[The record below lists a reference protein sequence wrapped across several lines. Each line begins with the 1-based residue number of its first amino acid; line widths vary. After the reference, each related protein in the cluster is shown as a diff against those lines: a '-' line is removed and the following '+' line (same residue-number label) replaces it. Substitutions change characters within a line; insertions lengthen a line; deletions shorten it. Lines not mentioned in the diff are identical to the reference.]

1 MRSNDFFETHP
12 VFTHGEYVSAH
23 TASGR
28 SKHTSNS
35 LLRQHLATGRL
46 LRVRRG
52 VYAVVPRA
60 VDPTTASVDPYQVA
74 TKLADDAVV
83 SYHGALQFH
92 GKVYSVSRRFHYVTR
107 RRARPFS
114 FRGSEFVPVLASQAL
129 RDLPDLGGGILEQP
143 HSGGVV
149 RVATLERSLVDV
161 FDAPDKVGSWEEIW
175 RSLEMVEFFDLDAVI
190 AYARK
195 LGSAIACARV
205 GFFLEQHRE
214 ALMVEGTHL
223 AELREMAPG
232 EPRYFDP
239 KRGSGKF
246 VSSWNLVVPEQLL
259 TRAWEEVY

>member
-1 MRSNDFFETHP
+1 MRSNDFFEMHP

-60 VDPTTASVDPYQVA
+60 GDPTTAPVDPYQVA

-92 GKVYSVSRRFHYVTR
+92 GKAYSVSRRFHYVTR
-107 RRARPFS
+107 LRARPFS
-114 FRGSEFVPVLASQAL
+114 FRGSEFVPVLASKAF

-143 HSGGVV
+143 HAGGMV
-149 RVATLERSLVDV
+149 RVATLERTLVDA

-175 RSLEMVEFFDLDAVI
+175 RSLEMVEFFDLDAVVE
-190 AYARK
+190 YVRK

-214 ALMVEGTHL
+214 ELMVEGTHL
-223 AELREMAPG
+223 ARLREMAPR

-239 KRGSGKF
+239 KRGSGKL
-246 VSSWNLVVPEQLL
+246 VSAWNLLVPEQLL
-259 TRAWEEVY
+259 TRAWEEVV

>member
-1 MRSNDFFETHP
+1 MCI
-12 VFTHGEYVSAH
+12 
-23 TASGR
+23 
-28 SKHTSNS
+28 
-35 LLRQHLATGRL
+35 
-46 LRVRRG
+46 
-52 VYAVVPRA
+52 
-60 VDPTTASVDPYQVA
+60 
-74 TKLADDAVV
+74 
-83 SYHGALQFH
+83 
-92 GKVYSVSRRFHYVTR
+92 
-107 RRARPFS
+107 
-114 FRGSEFVPVLASQAL
+114 
-129 RDLPDLGGGILEQP
+129 RD
-143 HSGGVV
+143 S
-149 RVATLERSLVDV
+149 SLVDV